1 MMTDAAIAAKTGKT
15 WKQWFAALDKHGAAS
30 LDHKAIAQIARDKL
44 GAGRWY
50 GQMVAVSYE
59 RARGL
64 RVAGQKCDG
73 QFSVSATRVLPV
85 PLSHLFKIATASRAD
100 WFPKGVFE
108 ETSRTTDK
116 YWRGKWKKGA
126 RLAIGFTA
134 KGEGKASI
142 AVDCEKLGSSEQAEK
157 ERAAWKAAMGRL
169 EQLLDP
175 LSGRLPRG
183 GRGVSSPLP
192 RGALARR

>member
-1 MMTDAAIAAKTGKT
+1 MPANRQAVKSQPMMTDAAIAAKTGKT
-15 WKQWFAALDKHGAAS
+15 WKEWFAALDREGAVA
-30 LDHKAIAQIARDKL
+30 LDHKAIAEIARDRL

-73 QFSVSATRVLPV
+73 QFSVAVTKVLPV
-85 PLSHLFKIATASRAD
+85 PLPRLFKIATAKQAD

-108 ETSRTTDK
+108 ETSRTANK
-116 YWRGKWKKGA
+116 YWRGKWKKDA

-134 KGEGKASI
+134 RGAGKASI
-142 AVDCEKLGSSEQAEK
+142 AVDCEKLADAGAIEK
-157 ERAAWKAAMGRL
+157 ERAAWKDAFARL
-169 EQLLDP
+169 ETL
-175 LSGRLPRG
+175 
-183 GRGVSSPLP
+183 V
-192 RGALARR
+192 